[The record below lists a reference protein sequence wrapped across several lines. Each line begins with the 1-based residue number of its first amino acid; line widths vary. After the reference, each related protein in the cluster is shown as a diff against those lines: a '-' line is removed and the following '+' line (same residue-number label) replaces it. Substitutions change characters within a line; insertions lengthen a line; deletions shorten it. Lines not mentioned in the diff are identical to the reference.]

1 MSSVTSIFIGQKRL
15 RKQVLFKV
23 MVLFPPFANA
33 CFGMTLSIFL
43 DNWKN
48 GFRSSWSVIHELAC
62 QEEIHVMLR
71 KNQIFFKK
79 VKSTDFE
86 RRKVQF
92 APEIS
97 VFTLSGPQKVEKFS
111 ILQDFLNILCR
122 LDLGSLKMLQTWA
135 EGWSTRSWEA
145 MVTNDLRSKC
155 HKCNI
160 REKFISKVQKKNKKC
175 HQRKHPQWGCLPWA

>member
-1 MSSVTSIFIGQKRL
+1 M
-15 RKQVLFKV
+15 
-23 MVLFPPFANA
+23 
-33 CFGMTLSIFL
+33 
-43 DNWKN
+43 
-48 GFRSSWSVIHELAC
+48 
-62 QEEIHVMLR
+62 MLR

-135 EGWSTRSWEA
+135 EG
-145 MVTNDLRSKC
+145 
-155 HKCNI
+155 
-160 REKFISKVQKKNKKC
+160 
-175 HQRKHPQWGCLPWA
+175 